1 VLQCVQI
8 QRQLNLSKGLTIGY
22 DNGLQRVTEVAT
34 ICKRVSTRLII
45 YSIIIIII
53 IVNSGGGT
61 DIVEAVQQCSRRG
74 TTASY
79 SPLFQRTVTG
89 TGTENIND
97 GVNLVNINTVNLF
110 LTF

>member
-34 ICKRVSTRLII
+34 ICKRVLTRLII
-45 YSIIIIII
+45 YSIIIII

-61 DIVEAVQQCSRRG
+61 DIVEAVQQCSWRG

-97 GVNLVNINTVNLF
+97 GVNLNTVNLF